1 MAEPDIAVAGPD
13 VAIGGGRTSRWRRR
27 TSRRPAPAL
36 RVAGRGADGSQAC
49 SALLACGTH
58 PIADTD
64 FVVVDLETTGWSPD
78 TARITEI
85 GAVRFTGGRVTG
97 EFCTLINPGQAI
109 PADIAAL
116 TGISDAMVARAP
128 VIGAVLP
135 DFLAFAGGAVLAAHN
150 APFDVSFLVAAC
162 GDCGLPWPDLAVLDT
177 VTLARQVLGET
188 EVPDCKLST
197 LASYL
202 PDADGAESSRPG
214 RRAGYRRGAA
224 RPDRAAGRVRRA
236 HAGRDIRL
244 SDRTSARPR
253 RCLPRSMYGCR
264 RTGGGKVPSTTP
276 EPSGWPAGRP
286 GWSRY

>member
-1 MAEPDIAVAGPD
+1 MVTVNIWRRLTTWL
-13 VAIGGGRTSRWRRR
+13 GGAWRRQTRAAQWRSRRSRRPSQAWRWRSR
-27 TSRRPAPAL
+27 TSRRRAAPTGPAL
-36 RVAGRGADGSQAC
+36 RWPAIGGNGPTAC
-49 SALLACGTH
+49 SALLTCGTR

-78 TARITEI
+78 SARITEI
-85 GAVRFTGGRVTG
+85 GAVRLTGGRVTG

-109 PADIAAL
+109 PADVATL
-116 TGISDAMVARAP
+116 TGISDAMVAAAP

-197 LASYL
+197 LASYFEAPTAPSHRAL
-202 PDADGAESSRPG
+202 ADARATATVLHGLIGRLAASGVRTLAEIS
-214 RRAGYRRGAA
+214 
-224 RPDRAAGRVRRA
+224 V
-236 HAGRDIRL
+236 
-244 SDRTSARPR
+244 
-253 RCLPRSMYGCR
+253 
-264 RTGGGKVPSTTP
+264 
-276 EPSGWPAGRP
+276 
-286 GWSRY
+286 

>member
-1 MAEPDIAVAGPD
+1 VGTVNIWRRLTTRL
-13 VAIGGGRTSRWRRR
+13 GGASRQRTRASRWPSQASRWRGRTSRRRGRTSRWRGRTSRWRGR
-27 TSRRPAPAL
+27 TSRRPAAEAGPAL
-36 RVAGRGADGSQAC
+36 RWPVASADGSQAF

-58 PIADTD
+58 RIADTD

-135 DFLAFAGGAVLAAHN
+135 DFLAFAGGAVLTAHN
-150 APFDVSFLVAAC
+150 APFDVSFLIAAC

-197 LASYL
+197 LASFFQT
-202 PDADGAESSRPG
+202 P
-214 RRAGYRRGAA
+214 
-224 RPDRAAGRVRRA
+224 
-236 HAGRDIRL
+236 
-244 SDRTSARPR
+244 T
-253 RCLPRSMYGCR
+253 
-264 RTGGGKVPSTTP
+264 VPSHRALADARATAAVLHGLIGRLAA
-276 EPSGWPAGRP
+276 SGVRTLAEI
-286 GWSRY
+286 SV

>member
-1 MAEPDIAVAGPD
+1 MGTVNIWRRLTTRL
-13 VAIGGGRTSRWRRR
+13 GGASRQRTRASRWPSQTTRWRGRTSRWRGR
-27 TSRRPAPAL
+27 TSRWRGRTSRWRAGRRGGRPDVAQAAGPAL
-36 RVAGRGADGSQAC
+36 RWPVASADGSQAC

-58 PIADTD
+58 RIADTD

-135 DFLAFAGGAVLAAHN
+135 DFLAFADGAVLTAHN
-150 APFDVSFLVAAC
+150 APFDVSFLIAAC

-197 LASYL
+197 LASFFQTPTAPSHRAL
-202 PDADGAESSRPG
+202 ADARATAAVLHGLIGRLAASGVRTLAEIS
-214 RRAGYRRGAA
+214 
-224 RPDRAAGRVRRA
+224 V
-236 HAGRDIRL
+236 
-244 SDRTSARPR
+244 
-253 RCLPRSMYGCR
+253 
-264 RTGGGKVPSTTP
+264 
-276 EPSGWPAGRP
+276 
-286 GWSRY
+286 

>member
-1 MAEPDIAVAGPD
+1 M
-13 VAIGGGRTSRWRRR
+13 SRWRSRTSWWR
-27 TSRRPAPAL
+27 GQTSRRRSRTPRGLDAPAGPAL
-36 RVAGRGADGSQAC
+36 RWPVVGVNGSRSS

-58 PIADTD
+58 SIADTD

-85 GAVRFTGGRVTG
+85 GAVRFSGGRVTR

-135 DFLAFAGGAVLAAHN
+135 DFLAFADGAVLAAHN

-162 GDCGLPWPDLAVLDT
+162 RDCGLPWPDLAVLDT

-197 LASYL
+197 LAGYFQTPTAPSHRAL
-202 PDADGAESSRPG
+202 ADARATAAVLHGLIGRLAASGVRTLAEIS
-214 RRAGYRRGAA
+214 
-224 RPDRAAGRVRRA
+224 V
-236 HAGRDIRL
+236 
-244 SDRTSARPR
+244 
-253 RCLPRSMYGCR
+253 
-264 RTGGGKVPSTTP
+264 
-276 EPSGWPAGRP
+276 
-286 GWSRY
+286 

>member
-13 VAIGGGRTSRWRRR
+13 VAIAEPDVAMVEPDVAVAGPDVAVAGPDIAVAGPDVGTALRC
-27 TSRRPAPAL
+27 PAL
-36 RVAGRGADGSQAC
+36 RWPVAAADGSPAC

-58 PIADTD
+58 RIADTD

-135 DFLAFAGGAVLAAHN
+135 DFLAFADGAVLTAHN

-197 LASYL
+197 LASFFQTPTAPSHRAL
-202 PDADGAESSRPG
+202 ADARATAAVLHGLIGRLAASGVRTLAEIS
-214 RRAGYRRGAA
+214 
-224 RPDRAAGRVRRA
+224 V
-236 HAGRDIRL
+236 
-244 SDRTSARPR
+244 
-253 RCLPRSMYGCR
+253 
-264 RTGGGKVPSTTP
+264 
-276 EPSGWPAGRP
+276 
-286 GWSRY
+286 